1 MADPTVPH
9 VHTYDAQ
16 GRQLCCTLEEKIDL
30 KTAPPPP
37 RPHEEGDG
45 HGHDHVGGE
54 AHSPWREY
62 LPAITSFVLLLGG
75 IVLDEYVQPAFW
87 KGWVRLLWYGIAYLP
102 VGWPVLKEA
111 AQAIGKG
118 EFFTEFFLMSLATI
132 GAFAI
137 GQYPEGVAVMLFYAV
152 GELFQTAAVRRAK
165 GNIKALLDVRPDQAT
180 VLRDGRAAVV
190 KPETVQVGE
199 TIRVRPGERASLDG
213 ILLSVQGSFDTAA
226 LTGESK
232 PRTLAIDE
240 TVLAG
245 MISLDSVVEI
255 RVTKPFGESSIARI
269 LDLVQNATAHKA
281 PTELFI
287 RKFAKVYTPIVVLLA
302 VLLVLV
308 PSFIVQDYS
317 FQTWLYRALI
327 FLVISC
333 PCALV
338 ISIPLGYFGGIGAAS
353 HNGILFKGSNF
364 LDLMAKVNTVV
375 MDKTGTLTQGVFK
388 VQKIET
394 TGIEKTELLRLAAAL
409 EQHSTHPVG
418 KALITY
424 AGELQIDWQNA
435 VVADMQEIAGHGLSG
450 TVNGRPV
457 LVGNTKLL
465 QQSGIDYPSELD
477 AEVDTI
483 AAVAVG
489 GQYAGYVT
497 IADEIKPDAKQ
508 TVAGLH
514 RAGVRELVMLSG
526 DKDAVVQK
534 VVAAL
539 GIERGFGDLLPE
551 GKVKQVEA
559 LQREDP
565 TRTVAFMGDGINDAP
580 VLAAADIGIAMGA
593 LGSDVA
599 IETADVVIQTDE
611 PSKVTTAI
619 AVSRATRRVVWQNIG
634 LAFGV
639 KLAVLTLGAGGL
651 ATMWEAVF
659 ADVGV
664 ALLAILN
671 AVRVQRMQFN

>member
-1 MADPTVPH
+1 
-9 VHTYDAQ
+9 
-16 GRQLCCTLEEKIDL
+16 
-30 KTAPPPP
+30 
-37 RPHEEGDG
+37 
-45 HGHDHVGGE
+45 
-54 AHSPWREY
+54 
-62 LPAITSFVLLLGG
+62 
-75 IVLDEYVQPAFW
+75 
-87 KGWVRLLWYGIAYLP
+87 
-102 VGWPVLKEA
+102 
-111 AQAIGKG
+111 
-118 EFFTEFFLMSLATI
+118 
-132 GAFAI
+132 
-137 GQYPEGVAVMLFYAV
+137 
-152 GELFQTAAVRRAK
+152 
-165 GNIKALLDVRPDQAT
+165 
-180 VLRDGRAAVV
+180 
-190 KPETVQVGE
+190 
-199 TIRVRPGERASLDG
+199 
-213 ILLSVQGSFDTAA
+213 
-226 LTGESK
+226 
-232 PRTLAIDE
+232 
-240 TVLAG
+240 
-245 MISLDSVVEI
+245 
-255 RVTKPFGESSIARI
+255 
-269 LDLVQNATAHKA
+269 
-281 PTELFI
+281 
-287 RKFAKVYTPIVVLLA
+287 VLLA

-308 PSFIVQDYS
+308 PYFIVQDYT
-317 FQTWLYRALI
+317 FRTWLYRALI

-375 MDKTGTLTQGVFK
+375 IDKTGTLTQGVFK
-388 VQKIET
+388 VQKVENT
-394 TGIEKTELLRLAAAL
+394 CIEKKELLRLAAAL

-418 KALITY
+418 KALIAH
-424 AGELQIDWQNA
+424 AGDLQISWQNA
-435 VVADMQEIAGHGLSG
+435 VVIDVQEIAGHGLNG
-450 TVNGRPV
+450 TVDGRAV

-465 QQSGIDYPSELD
+465 QQSGIAYPSELD

-514 RAGVRELVMLSG
+514 RAGVRELVILSG

-534 VVAAL
+534 VVAVL
-539 GIERGFGDLLPE
+539 GIERVFGDLLPE

-611 PSKVTTAI
+611 PSKVATAI
-619 AVSRATRRVVWQNIG
+619 AVSRATRRVMWQNIG

-639 KLAVLTLGAGGL
+639 KLVVLNLGAGGL

-671 AVRVQRMQFN
+671 AVRVQRMRF